1 MHVSVYWWQRNK
13 IFKRVIYQKYGA
25 EIVLKNTSYCGW
37 PGVVDP
43 LVPQHTGQVKWRVT
57 HALTGSQQ
65 RNGLFQGHAHS
76 IRPTCSTFGSQS
88 SRKILSGNL
97 VWIAFPKGSYVHGVL
112 INLVFNLVPNQA
124 PAWWISPASSPRSS
138 WPRWSG
144 PSPCSWSSGW
154 GWRT

>member
-1 MHVSVYWWQRNK
+1 MAEKRNFEKSDLSEIWCGDCIEKHFLLWLTWCCWSFCPSAHRSGEVKGDTCTYW
-13 IFKRVIYQKYGA
+13 ISA
-25 EIVLKNTSYCGW
+25 EEW
-37 PGVVDP
+37 PLPG
-43 LVPQHTGQVKWRVT
+43 
-57 HALTGSQQ
+57 
-65 RNGLFQGHAHS
+65 QGHAHS

-144 PSPCSWSSGW
+144 PSPCSWSLGW